1 MLQLRKLRLRKDKQL
16 SQSPSGSSRDK
27 ICLGAKLR
35 GSPPWNS
42 WRGIQPHHLIFT
54 YSAPAVVTGPGCWS
68 FSQTTRIQPKPDLG
82 FPLLYTKRKT
92 HTDAASHLGTLGVL
106 WHLNS
111 KEQPDRRA
119 ERPWTRYFTSGLSLC
134 LCYWDHPAPRV
145 GGKDAVKE
153 LCVKPLTRCLADNRQ
168 STNMVSTVFSLCR
181 LARGLIPEKIILVP
195 TIKPVS
201 EENVNVYLYFYNH
214 AYLDNKNFNDSKT
227 HLLAPGKETLLNE
240 HM

>member
-1 MLQLRKLRLRKDKQL
+1 MNEWLPTIFQVLFVCTLWSLVQHWEVGSINPMFQLRKLRLRKDKEL

-42 WRGIQPHHLIFT
+42 WRGIQPHHLIFS

-92 HTDAASHLGTLGVL
+92 HTDAASRLGTLGVL

-119 ERPWTRYFTSGLSLC
+119 EWPWTRCFTSGTQSVSL
-134 LCYWDHPAPRV
+134 
-145 GGKDAVKE
+145 
-153 LCVKPLTRCLADNRQ
+153 
-168 STNMVSTVFSLCR
+168 
-181 LARGLIPEKIILVP
+181 
-195 TIKPVS
+195 
-201 EENVNVYLYFYNH
+201 
-214 AYLDNKNFNDSKT
+214 
-227 HLLAPGKETLLNE
+227 LLGSSCS
-240 HM
+240 